1 MERNLTDYSLFVQK
15 KQFNPSYCALSV
27 TCIGDVAFAVC
38 MSLTDVYCYAENVP
52 STDYYAFEYS
62 PISRATLHV
71 PAASVSAY
79 KAASPWNKFGSIVA
93 IE

>member
-52 STDYYAFEYS
+52 STGSYPFDNS
-62 PISRATLHV
+62 PIS
-71 PAASVSAY
+71 SARLS
-79 KAASPWNKFGSIVA
+79 K
-93 IE
+93 

>member
-15 KQFNPSYCALSV
+15 KQFNPSYCALSM
-27 TCIGDVAFAVC
+27 TCIGDVAFTVC

-52 STDYYAFEYS
+52 SVESGAFYESSYS
-62 PISRATLHV
+62 SATLHV
-71 PAASVSAY
+71 PAGSVNAY
-79 KAASPWNKFGSIVA
+79 RAKVPWKNFGSIVA